1 MAVFA
6 MLGALMYASKMI
18 MEVAPNVH
26 LLGVFTIAF
35 TVVYRKKA
43 LYPIYTYVL
52 LNGIFC
58 GFATWWIPYLYL
70 WAVLWGATMLLP
82 KRIPEKIRPLVYMLL
97 CAAHGFLFGTLYAP
111 AQALLY
117 GLSFQKMIAWIISG
131 LPWDFVHGVSNFFCG
146 ILIVPIVKIL
156 TFLEKIF
163 RKSFVFSVG
172 EIRNYNL
179 ESETDRGENPL
190 AACGRMRGSHGE
202 Q

>member
-1 MAVFA
+1 MKNGKLTIREMAVFA

-82 KRIPEKIRPLVYMLL
+82 KRIPEKLCPLVYMLL

-156 TFLEKIF
+156 TFLEK
-163 RKSFVFSVG
+163 
-172 EIRNYNL
+172 NL
-179 ESETDRGENPL
+179 
-190 AACGRMRGSHGE
+190 
-202 Q
+202 

>member
-1 MAVFA
+1 
-6 MLGALMYASKMI
+6 MYASKMI

-111 AQALLY
+111 ARALLY

-156 TFLEKIF
+156 TFLEK
-163 RKSFVFSVG
+163 
-172 EIRNYNL
+172 NL
-179 ESETDRGENPL
+179 
-190 AACGRMRGSHGE
+190 
-202 Q
+202 

>member
-1 MAVFA
+1 MKNGKLTIREMAVFA

-43 LYPIYTYVL
+43 LYPIYTYVM

-82 KRIPEKIRPLVYMLL
+82 KRIPEKLRPLVYMLL

-117 GLSFQKMIAWIISG
+117 GLSFQKMVAWIISG

-156 TFLEKIF
+156 TFLEK
-163 RKSFVFSVG
+163 
-172 EIRNYNL
+172 NL
-179 ESETDRGENPL
+179 
-190 AACGRMRGSHGE
+190 
-202 Q
+202 

>member
-1 MAVFA
+1 MKNGKLTIREMAVFA

-82 KRIPEKIRPLVYMLL
+82 KRIPEKLRPLVYMLL

-117 GLSFQKMIAWIISG
+117 GLSFQKMVAWIISG
-131 LPWDFVHGVSNFFCG
+131 LPWDFVHDVSNFFCG

-156 TFLEKIF
+156 TFLEK
-163 RKSFVFSVG
+163 
-172 EIRNYNL
+172 NL
-179 ESETDRGENPL
+179 
-190 AACGRMRGSHGE
+190 
-202 Q
+202 

>member
-82 KRIPEKIRPLVYMLL
+82 KRIPEKLRPLVYMLL
-97 CAAHGFLFGTLYAP
+97 CAADGFLFGTLYAP

-117 GLSFQKMIAWIISG
+117 GLSFQKMVAWIISG

-156 TFLEKIF
+156 TFLEK
-163 RKSFVFSVG
+163 
-172 EIRNYNL
+172 NL
-179 ESETDRGENPL
+179 
-190 AACGRMRGSHGE
+190 
-202 Q
+202 

>member
-1 MAVFA
+1 
-6 MLGALMYASKMI
+6 MYASKMI

-35 TVVYRKKA
+35 TVVYREKA

-82 KRIPEKIRPLVYMLL
+82 KRIPEKLRPLVYMLL

-117 GLSFQKMIAWIISG
+117 GLSFQKMVAWIISG

-146 ILIVPIVKIL
+146 ILIVPIIKIL
-156 TFLEKIF
+156 TFLEK
-163 RKSFVFSVG
+163 
-172 EIRNYNL
+172 NL
-179 ESETDRGENPL
+179 
-190 AACGRMRGSHGE
+190 
-202 Q
+202 

>member
-6 MLGALMYASKMI
+6 MLGALMYALKMI

-82 KRIPEKIRPLVYMLL
+82 KRIPEKLRPLVYMLL

-117 GLSFQKMIAWIISG
+117 GLSFQKMVAWIISG

-146 ILIVPIVKIL
+146 ILIVPIIKIL
-156 TFLEKIF
+156 TFLEK
-163 RKSFVFSVG
+163 
-172 EIRNYNL
+172 NL
-179 ESETDRGENPL
+179 
-190 AACGRMRGSHGE
+190 
-202 Q
+202 